1 VSAAVIVFV
10 SRGVGL
16 PVSSLYSPV
25 PYLFLSPRTL
35 ARECFM
41 FTVVSVCAACGF
53 SDIPVHDIDVKSSW
67 GFVGDAVYSDRLQ
80 HCKLTLLIRAR
91 PSPILCK

>member
-1 VSAAVIVFV
+1 
-10 SRGVGL
+10 
-16 PVSSLYSPV
+16 
-25 PYLFLSPRTL
+25 
-35 ARECFM
+35 M

-53 SDIPVHDIDVKSSW
+53 SDIPVHDIDVMSSR

-91 PSPILCK
+91 PSPVLCK